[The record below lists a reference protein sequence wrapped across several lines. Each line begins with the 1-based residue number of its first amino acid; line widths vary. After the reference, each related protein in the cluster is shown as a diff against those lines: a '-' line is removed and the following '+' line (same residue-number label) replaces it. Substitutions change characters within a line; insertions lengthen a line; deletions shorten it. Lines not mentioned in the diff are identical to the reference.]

1 LTNVKIKSLWACI
14 SGCVLDFLP
23 HFLTQE
29 KGYLSPFPFPLFPFS
44 LPLYFYFVTRKPL
57 DSVAF
62 ATMVVCCLVWGFT
75 NVMTKLAAADISPI
89 MQGGLRSVLA
99 TILLMIWAR
108 VRNVPLFDRD
118 GTFKAGLIAGALFA
132 GEFLF
137 IYAGLAHTGA
147 SRMVVFVYTAPCLTA
162 LGLHWFVPGERL
174 SKAQWIGILLA
185 FGGILAA
192 FGDGFASSP
201 ASLLG
206 DAFGAI
212 GGILWAATTVWI
224 RATGLTRISAAKVLF
239 YQLVVSSLTL
249 PVASW
254 LSGEA
259 GVVALTPIGVA
270 SLLYQGVVVAFATYL
285 AWFWLLTRYL
295 GGRLAV
301 FGFLT
306 PLFGVMMGALVLAE
320 PLRPAFLGALAMVG
334 AGIWLVNARR

>member
-1 LTNVKIKSLWACI
+1 MN
-14 SGCVLDFLP
+14 
-23 HFLTQE
+23 
-29 KGYLSPFPFPLFPFS
+29 
-44 LPLYFYFVTRKPL
+44 RKPL
-57 DSVAF
+57 DSVAL
-62 ATMVVCCLVWGFT
+62 ATMVLCCFVWGFT
-75 NVMTKLAAADISPI
+75 NVSVKLAAADISPI
-89 MQGGLRSVLA
+89 MQSGLRSILA
-99 TILLMIWAR
+99 AVLLMGWAR
-108 VRNVPLFDRD
+108 LRGIALFARD
-118 GTFKAGLIAGALFA
+118 GTLMVGLVAGALFA

-174 SKAQWIGILLA
+174 HRGQWLGVLLA
-185 FGGILAA
+185 FGGIVAA

-206 DAFGAI
+206 DAFGVV

-239 YQLVVSSLTL
+239 YQLAISSLAMPL
-249 PVASW
+249 ASW
-254 LSGEA
+254 LMGEP
-259 GVVALTPIGVA
+259 GVVAVTPLALA
-270 SLLYQGVVVAFATYL
+270 SLFYQGAVVAFATYL

-295 GGRLAV
+295 AGRLAV

-306 PLFGVMMGALVLAE
+306 PLFGVLMGAVVLGE

-334 AGIWLVNARR
+334 TGIWLVNAAR

>member
-1 LTNVKIKSLWACI
+1 MPFTLIYFFRLPPFTLHSFTFFKS
-14 SGCVLDFLP
+14 
-23 HFLTQE
+23 
-29 KGYLSPFPFPLFPFS
+29 S
-44 LPLYFYFVTRKPL
+44 LKRIPL

-62 ATMVVCCLVWGFT
+62 TTMVLCCFVWGFT
-75 NVMTKLAAADISPI
+75 NVTVKLASADISPV
-89 MQGGLRSVLA
+89 MQSGLRSMLAAVL
-99 TILLMIWAR
+99 LLIWSRMRGIA
-108 VRNVPLFDRD
+108 LFKRD
-118 GTFKAGLIAGALFA
+118 GTLLVGLVAGALFA

-137 IYAGLAHTGA
+137 MYAGLAHTGA

-174 SKAQWIGILLA
+174 HPAQWIGVLLA
-185 FGGILAA
+185 FGGIVTA

-206 DAFGAI
+206 DAFGVI
-212 GGILWAATTVWI
+212 GGVLWAATTVWI

-239 YQLVVSSLTL
+239 YQLAISSLTL

-254 LSGEA
+254 LIGEP
-259 GVVALTPIGVA
+259 GVIAITPVAVA
-270 SLLYQGVVVAFATYL
+270 SLIYQGAVVAFATYL

-295 GGRLAV
+295 AGRLAV

-306 PLFGVMMGALVLAE
+306 PLFGVMMGAVVLGE

-334 AGIWLVNARR
+334 AGIWLVNAKH